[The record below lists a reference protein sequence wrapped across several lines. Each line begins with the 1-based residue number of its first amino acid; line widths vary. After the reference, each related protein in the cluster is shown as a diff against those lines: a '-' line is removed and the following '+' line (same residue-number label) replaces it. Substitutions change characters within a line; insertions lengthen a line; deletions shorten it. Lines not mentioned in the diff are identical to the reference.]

1 MTLMTT
7 LATALTGTRHRL
19 NIAVEGAQDN
29 GLKVLVTA
37 DLGATPD
44 SASDAEVRLR
54 AALCRPLVLTGQAQD
69 IEASLVERLSQQVRA
84 LDEGN
89 NLLDEIR
96 QLGDEARA
104 AAAAKSKAK
113 ATKPA
118 AAAAPDD
125 EQDEQDDEPAADA
138 GDAPGIGDIDD
149 LASAF

>member
-19 NIAVEGAQDN
+19 NIAIEGAQDN
-29 GLKVLVTA
+29 ALKVLVTA

-44 SASDAEVRLR
+44 TASDAEVRLR

-69 IEASLVERLSQQVRA
+69 IEAALVERLSQQVRA
-84 LDEGN
+84 LEEGN

-104 AAAAKSKAK
+104 AAAAKPKAK
-113 ATKPA
+113 PTSKPA
-118 AAAAPDD
+118 AAVPA
-125 EQDEQDDEPAADA
+125 DEQDDEPTADA
-138 GDAPGIGDIDD
+138 AEAPGFGDIDD